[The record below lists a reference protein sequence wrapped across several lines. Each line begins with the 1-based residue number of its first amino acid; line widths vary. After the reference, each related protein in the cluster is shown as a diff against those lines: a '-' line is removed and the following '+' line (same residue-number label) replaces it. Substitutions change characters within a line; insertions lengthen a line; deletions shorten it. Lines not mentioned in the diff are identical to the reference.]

1 MSFKSTVIF
10 LVVLACGIVGCQR
23 GEEAKEAPAAAEA
36 TETASQSVYSEKLE
50 QFKKVDM
57 EMDFSGLSPSER
69 EVLHKLGMVATIM
82 DKLYLKQ
89 VYAGNSEIRSQIEA
103 SQDPNRAE
111 LLELFDLHFGPW
123 DTLDANKPFFGDTE
137 RPEGAGVYPVDM
149 TRDEFNTWIAEHP
162 EDEAAFKSL
171 YTVIVREGEGL
182 KAIPYSVFYKE
193 EVDVMANLM
202 EEAAEI
208 SENESLKTFLN
219 MRAKAFQTDDYR
231 DSEMAWMDLDGAIEV
246 ALGPYEVYTD
256 ALFGQKAFF
265 EIFLT
270 IKNPEESAKL
280 DKYKSYL
287 GALEKNLP
295 IPDEHKNMNRGS
307 ESPLAVVDQ
316 VAGGGDCKPGVQTI
330 AFNLPNDEVVREKKG
345 SKKVMLKN
353 VMKAKYDA
361 ILDPMADFILAEEQR
376 PLLDFEYFFLEVLFH
391 EMSHGLGPGSITVD
405 GRATTVGEEL
415 KETYSKIE
423 EGKADVMGVY
433 NLFFMM
439 EKGELPKA
447 DRDKLLATYFAGLF
461 RSMRFGVHEAHGAG
475 AAFQYNFLKER
486 QAFKMDPSTKLF
498 TIDLDKM
505 AEVVPELVTKVCM
518 IQAVGDYEGAKDFL
532 ATYAVQPL
540 EVKTVVERMNHVP
553 VDIKPIYPEL

>member
-36 TETASQSVYSEKLE
+36 TVTASQSVYSEKLE

-171 YTVIVREGEGL
+171 YTVILREGEGL

-193 EVDVMANLM
+193 EVDAMANLM

-219 MRAKAFQTDDYR
+219 MRAKAFRTDDYR

-287 GALEKNLP
+287 GALEKNLA
-295 IPDEHKNMNRGS
+295 IPDAHKNMNRGS